1 LTNDP
6 NVFMLRFMSKIAT
19 PIEPETLAEQRAQDA
34 QYYRGILHGLID
46 MGNDIAGMIH
56 QQAKTQAAAAAPDA
70 SAGLVPSPMTREA
83 FEQIARTIR
92 RCILLAM
99 KVAEPAKAP
108 AVDNAAPR
116 RAAVR
121 RQIIR
126 RVEDSIH
133 RDAPAAEQESLRAE
147 LGERL
152 DAPEFQDDLDRP
164 IEEVIHEIRADLGL
178 LGPDSARRWPRRTPK
193 DLAVMA
199 ARAAAPVKAESGPF
213 VPPMPPKPWMD
224 PKWRLGRSDDG
235 SPRCRGSP

>member
-1 LTNDP
+1 
-6 NVFMLRFMSKIAT
+6 MFMSFDPT
-19 PIEPETLAEQRAQDA
+19 PTEKEALAEQRAQDA
-34 QYYRGILHGLID
+34 QYYRGILHGLIE

-56 QQAKTQAAAAAPDA
+56 QQAKSQAAAAAPDA

-178 LGPDSARRWPRRTPK
+178 LGPDSAKRWPRRTPK
-193 DLAVMA
+193 DIAILA
-199 ARAAAPVKAESGPF
+199 ARAAAPARERLRPVHA
-213 VPPMPPKPWMD
+213 PMPREGRRD
-224 PKWRLGRSDDG
+224 PDWRVERSDARAPPYPCG
-235 SPRCRGSP
+235 P